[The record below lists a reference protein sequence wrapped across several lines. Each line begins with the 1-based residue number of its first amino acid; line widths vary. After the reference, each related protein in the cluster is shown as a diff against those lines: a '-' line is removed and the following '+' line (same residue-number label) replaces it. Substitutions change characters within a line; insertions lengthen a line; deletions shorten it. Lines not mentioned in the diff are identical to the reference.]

1 MPAHAEATVSFRFA
15 FDTAELVIGPSQ
27 VANIPI
33 YLEEVRTDGS
43 SSLLVAEQGLAGFG
57 IRASFDVAGDQFS
70 FTSASV
76 NELSFYGP
84 SDPLFGPVISVG
96 SNAVTMIGFAT
107 GPGVTGSEVS
117 PQVRRLLLGSLS
129 VRGGSTEGQTARI
142 ILGDRSSL
150 TEDNV
155 LWESFDTIDAD
166 LSTDDRSSDSQ
177 PFSRRTRGSAWMLE
191 LEPSHASSA
200 MRFLLN
206 PKTCMRAAT

>member
-166 LSTDDRSSDSQ
+166 LSTDELIVRVIPSPSAGVLGVVLGCLNL
-177 PFSRRTRGSAWMLE
+177 SRRTRRVRC
-191 LEPSHASSA
+191 AS
-200 MRFLLN
+200 
-206 PKTCMRAAT
+206 C